1 MTQHYIG
8 TKQVT
13 AWPAEKDGVA
23 GYGITYPDGYQS
35 WSPKAVFESAYLA
48 MGEGN
53 DGSKITQGMVDGFIL
68 HAEATKVGQKTTV
81 VVLHLA
87 NGFEVV
93 GHASCVDPA
102 NYDHELGT
110 KLATQ
115 RAKDQLWMA
124 LGFLL
129 QMARNGVTFAN
140 TDCKLRE
147 PTIAD
152 QAQPAAAQ

>member
-1 MTQHYIG
+1 MSVTQHYIG

-53 DGSKITQGMVDGFIL
+53 DGSKITHAMVDSFI
-68 HAEATKVGQKTTV
+68 AKIKATKLGEKNIV
-81 VVLHLA
+81 VVATLV
-87 NGFEVV
+87 NGFEIVESS
-93 GHASCVDPA
+93 SCVDVK
-102 NYDHELGT
+102 NFDMEIGKSICVDRINNKVWHL
-110 KLATQ
+110 
-115 RAKDQLWMA
+115 

-129 QMARNGVTFAN
+129 QTARSGVTFAN
-140 TDCKLRE
+140 TDCK
-147 PTIAD
+147 PTN
-152 QAQPAAAQ
+152 AASA

>member
-8 TKQVT
+8 TKQVL

-35 WSPKAVFESAYLA
+35 WSPKKQFESAYLA

-68 HAEATKVGQKTTV
+68 NIEAKKFGEKNTV
-81 VVLHLA
+81 VVATLA
-87 NGFEVV
+87 NGFEIVESS
-93 GHASCVDPA
+93 SCVDPE
-102 NYDHELGT
+102 NFSMEIGT
-110 KLATQ
+110 QICVDRIKNKVWHL
-115 RAKDQLWMA
+115 

-129 QMARNGVTFAN
+129 QTARSGVTFAN

-152 QAQPAAAQ
+152 QAETAAAQ